1 MRSMISSICLAVYIG
16 ILNLIP
22 GMKER
27 AQRRAFKPET
37 LETANCNYE
46 PGTFLYLYKLAHS
59 QSNGGLA
66 HRIEHSSFLGR
77 RRNLVSPS
85 IVVGMVT
92 G

>member
-27 AQRRAFKPET
+27 AQRRAFKAET
-37 LETANCNYE
+37 FEAANCDYE

-59 QSNGGLA
+59 QSNWQTGASKRALF
-66 HRIEHSSFLGR
+66 FLGR

-85 IVVGMVT
+85 IIVGMVT